1 MNVIFNWRS
10 HSASRRAICVSVEVI
25 ARFDSLKIRVKRS
38 QKWMCFMVRVMDYE
52 MMERRVPLWCR
63 RATSRSMDPYSSWW
77 LITSWMNACSSPRK
91 PVQCVAS
98 TVNVCIRWISLHCLM
113 TLTSRI
119 QFVSFPG
126 TPCVKRPTPNL
137 ESDLLIRRTQTIAK
151 THNARSNWASCRVQ
165 PSWLSQ
171 FTLLHTFLAEEV
183 ATPSY
188 SPASMPT
195 VGNAC
200 RLFANRAAPLMSHK
214 WLNKL
219 LLTGSP
225 KSTRLWNLPKRAAT
239 RFQTWFQFMRD
250 PP

>member
-1 MNVIFNWRS
+1 
-10 HSASRRAICVSVEVI
+10 
-25 ARFDSLKIRVKRS
+25 
-38 QKWMCFMVRVMDYE
+38 MVRVMDYE

-63 RATSRSMDPYSSWW
+63 RATSRSMDPYSS
-77 LITSWMNACSSPRK
+77 PRK
-91 PVQCVAS
+91 PVQCVAF

-126 TPCVKRPTPNL
+126 TLCVKRPTPNL

-151 THNARSNWASCRVQ
+151 MHNARSNWASCRVQ

-214 WLNKL
+214 WLNIVQWTSCCL
-219 LLTGSP
+219 LGRQNRRDFGICP
-225 KSTRLWNLPKRAAT
+225 KERQLDFRHDFNSWEIRHNSIIMMPERWIIIHAACMSNT
-239 RFQTWFQFMRD
+239 HRIYSLSMKAA
-250 PP
+250 